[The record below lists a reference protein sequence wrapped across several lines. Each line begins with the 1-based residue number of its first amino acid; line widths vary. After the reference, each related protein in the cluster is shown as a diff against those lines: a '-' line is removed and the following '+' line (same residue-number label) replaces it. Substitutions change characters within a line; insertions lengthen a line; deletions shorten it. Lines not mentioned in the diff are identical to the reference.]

1 MKKILLLFLIIHCNH
16 LYPQIS
22 NPIISKTLEKID
34 SLTCLSYTSIITASA
49 PGDTLDFN
57 SFNIFTRFKNDKKDT
72 LVGAKFINYTSDSS
86 IYPRLV
92 YQNNIIISFN
102 WENKI
107 ARVDTINTENKH
119 WMFPFFI
126 NVKSLL
132 TYASKDETAKIVV
145 EDKKDS
151 ICIHIMFKNQLTE
164 FSFQPYVYK
173 KENSNSIYTLWLNKQ
188 LLPYKLIRKMPHQT
202 TTEKIKYIS
211 MNDYSDFENA
221 INKSFIPE
229 NFTIKDYNGITINT
243 KEIEGQKAWDWTLK
257 DYDNNVIKLSDFK
270 NKNLL
275 IQFTGIGCGP
285 CHLSIP
291 MMKYLKENIKK
302 NDIEIISIETNSQNL
317 EGIKRYSE
325 KNQLNYRVLI
335 ANNDLKKNYKITAV
349 PMFIIINKLGFIE
362 KVFIGYQKDITDEE
376 ISTYI
381 SHMKLKEK
389 RYE

>member
-1 MKKILLLFLIIHCNH
+1 MKKFFLLFLILQFNQ
-16 LYPQIS
+16 LYSQVS

-34 SLTCLSYTSIITASA
+34 SLTCLSYKSFITASA

-57 SFNIFTRFKNDKKDT
+57 NFDFFTKFKIDKTDS
-72 LVGAKFINYTSDSS
+72 LVGAKFMNFTSDSS
-86 IYPRLV
+86 LYPRLV
-92 YQNNIIISFN
+92 YQNKVIIHFD
-102 WENKI
+102 WENKV
-107 ARVDTINTENKH
+107 ARVDTINSENKH
-119 WMFPFFI
+119 WMFPFFV

-132 TYASKDETAKIVV
+132 NYASKDKASEIIV
-145 EDKKDS
+145 EDKNDS
-151 ICIHIMFKNQLTE
+151 VCIHFLFKDQLTE
-164 FSFQPYVYK
+164 FSFQPHIYK
-173 KENSNSIYTLWLNKQ
+173 KENSNSRYTLWLNKQ
-188 LLPYKLIRKMPHQT
+188 RLPYKLIRKMPHHT
-202 TTEKIKYIS
+202 STEEIKY
-211 MNDYSDFENA
+211 
-221 INKSFIPE
+221 KSFNDCSVIENSINSSVIPE
-229 NFTIKDYNGITINT
+229 DFTIKNYEGATINT
-243 KEIEGQKAWDWTLK
+243 KEIEGQKASDWTLK

-302 NDIEIISIETNSQNL
+302 SDIEIISIETNSQNV

-335 ANNDLKKNYKITAV
+335 ANNELKKNYKITAV

-362 KVFIGYQKDITDEE
+362 KVFIGYQKDITDKE

-381 SHMKLKEK
+381 SQMK
-389 RYE
+389 